1 MTLATVTLGSW
12 AARYLVPGT
21 WGSVDLATLVP
32 VERVGRVDP
41 ADFSADS
48 VELAALEPA
57 DLVPP
62 AVDSG
67 GPSPTRFYGGA
78 EA

>member
-1 MTLATVTLGSW
+1 M
-12 AARYLVPGT
+12 
-21 WGSVDLATLVP
+21 DLATLVP

-41 ADFSADS
+41 EDFSADS
-48 VELAALEPA
+48 EALAASELA
-57 DLVPP
+57 DLVLL

-78 EA
+78 EV